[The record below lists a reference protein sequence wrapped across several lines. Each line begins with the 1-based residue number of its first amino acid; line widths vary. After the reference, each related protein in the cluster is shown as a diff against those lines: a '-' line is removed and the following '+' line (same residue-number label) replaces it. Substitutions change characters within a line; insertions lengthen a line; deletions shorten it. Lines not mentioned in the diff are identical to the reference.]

1 MFDLEEKVLDKIE
14 ENGLEFGGR
23 AEDVS
28 LVIEIL
34 VELGV
39 LVDPG
44 RMDEYYR
51 RAVNEM
57 GNR

>member
-44 RMDEYYR
+44 RM
-51 RAVNEM
+51 NE
-57 GNR
+57 